1 MPDLEISKLP
11 GLSGAALEQNDP
23 LPITDTSAATTKKI
37 TAKDLVQNGLQ
48 LIDDG
53 SIPAEKVQG
62 GGGGGGAVDS
72 VNGKTGNVVL
82 DAADVGALASGDNIS
97 ELNND
102 AGYISDAGVTKLVAG
117 TNITLD
123 PSTGVGD
130 VTIHAAGG
138 GGGGGAVDSVNGQ
151 TGVVILTAARRWCC
165 RAWRRCQ

>member
-72 VNGKTGNVVL
+72 VNGKTGNL
-82 DAADVGALASGDNIS
+82 SSMLQTL
-97 ELNND
+97 EHLPWRQHQR
-102 AGYISDAGVTKLVAG
+102 TKQRRWLYQRCRR
-117 TNITLD
+117 
-123 PSTGVGD
+123 
-130 VTIHAAGG
+130 H
-138 GGGGGAVDSVNGQ
+138 Q
-151 TGVVILTAARRWCC
+151 TGRWHQHH
-165 RAWRRCQ
+165 ATLLLA

>member
-53 SIPAEKVQG
+53 SIPAEKCK
-62 GGGGGGAVDS
+62 AV
-72 VNGKTGNVVL
+72 VVVAVLLTALMARQAIVL

-123 PSTGVGD
+123 PLL
-130 VTIHAAGG
+130 A
-138 GGGGGAVDSVNGQ
+138 
-151 TGVVILTAARRWCC
+151 
-165 RAWRRCQ
+165 